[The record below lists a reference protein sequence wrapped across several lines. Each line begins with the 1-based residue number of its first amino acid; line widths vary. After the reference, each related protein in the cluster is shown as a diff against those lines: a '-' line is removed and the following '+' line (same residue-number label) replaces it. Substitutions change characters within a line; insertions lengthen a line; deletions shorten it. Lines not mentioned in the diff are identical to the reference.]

1 MSSKYSLVAAAVLA
15 IASAPASA
23 AFVGSYTA
31 SNWTQAVNTGV
42 INISGAP
49 NSVALTSSNAG
60 NGANNTDFTIAA
72 TAAGSVSFNW
82 SFVNGDTDGSSY
94 DPFGW
99 LLNGS
104 FIQLSADN
112 LFGTQ
117 SGTASF
123 TVNANDVFGFRAHS
137 IDSGF
142 GASTT
147 TISNFSAPDNKVPEP
162 GSLALLGAGLAGLAA
177 LRKRK
182 MA

>member
-1 MSSKYSLVAAAVLA
+1 MSSKYSLIAAAVLA
-15 IASAPASA
+15 VASAPASA
-23 AFVGSYTA
+23 AFVGSYAA
-31 SNWTQAVNTGV
+31 SNWTQAANTGV

-60 NGANNTDFTIAA
+60 GGAHNTDFTIAA
-72 TAAGSVSFNW
+72 TTAGNVSFNW
-82 SFVNGDTDGSSY
+82 SFVNGDQDGSSF

-104 FIQLSADN
+104 FTQLSAND

-123 TVNANDVFGFRAHS
+123 FVNANDVFGFRAHS
-137 IDSGF
+137 SDSGF

-147 TISNFSAPDNKVPEP
+147 TIGNFSAPDNNVPEP
-162 GSLALLGAGLAGLAA
+162 GSLALLGAGLAGLVAF
-177 LRKRK
+177 RKRK
-182 MA
+182 TA